1 MSEEKKEV
9 SLEETLQKIEE
20 KIAEM
25 ERPDISLEESFRAYE
40 SGIRMIQE
48 ANSRIDLVEKQM
60 IMLQQEAEEAGE

>member
-1 MSEEKKEV
+1 MSEEEKEA

-20 KIAEM
+20 TIEQM

-40 SGIRMIQE
+40 SGIRMIRE

-60 IMLQQEAEEAGE
+60 ITLQQEAEEAGE

>member
-20 KIAEM
+20 TIAEM

-40 SGIRMIQE
+40 SGIRMIRE

-60 IMLQQEAEEAGE
+60 ITLQQEAEEAGE

>member
-20 KIAEM
+20 TIAEM

-40 SGIRMIQE
+40 SGIRMIQG

>member
-20 KIAEM
+20 TIAEM

-40 SGIRMIQE
+40 SGIRMIRE

>member
-9 SLEETLQKIEE
+9 SLEETFQKIEE
-20 KIAEM
+20 TIVEM

-48 ANSRIDLVEKQM
+48 ANRKIDLVEKQM
-60 IMLQQEAEEAGE
+60 ITLQQEAEEAGE